1 MENIISVRNLEVS
14 FKSPTNKK
22 ELMRIIRGVDFDIP
36 KGSIVGFI
44 GESGSGKSVTAK
56 TLLKMNSNS
65 TTMASSILIDGV
77 NVLEGENPSTTVLDE
92 KIRTAE
98 TNLKKAKKDDK
109 KKEIK
114 KSLRKLKNEKHSHT
128 TNRDSFKMTDNKKIW
143 RDIRGKKVAYIPQDS
158 MTSLNPTKTIGKQIM
173 ESLELH
179 SDLKTTKERKERAIE
194 LLERFGVK
202 GARERIDSYPH
213 EFSGGM
219 RQRVI
224 IAMTVACM
232 PDVIIADEP
241 TTALD
246 PTVQASV
253 LELFEEVRREFNI
266 SIIFISHDI
275 AVIATLCD
283 YIYVFYAGKVVEKGK
298 TEELFSDPRHPYT
311 WSLMAAMPDP
321 DHKSDR
327 LFTIPGTP
335 PNFTNLPEGD
345 PFSVRNPFALKID
358 FLKEPPLFRVKDD
371 HFAATWLLHPSSPEV
386 NPPEE
391 VTVIMERARETLKE
405 LKGEKHVK

>member
-14 FKSPTNKK
+14 FKNPTKKK
-22 ELMRIIRGVDFDIP
+22 ELMHIIRSVDFDIP

-56 TLLKMNSNS
+56 TLLKMNENS
-65 TTMASSILIDGV
+65 TTTASVMSIDGINILEDSSSIK
-77 NVLEGENPSTTVLDE
+77 NENNSEAEIST
-92 KIRTAE
+92 
-98 TNLKKAKKDDK
+98 KKVFK
-109 KKEIK
+109 IK
-114 KSLRKLKNEKHSHT
+114 KSPKTWKE
-128 TNRDSFKMTDNKKIW
+128 
-143 RDIRGKKVAYIPQDS
+143 IRGKKVAYIPQDS

-179 SDLKTTKERKERAIE
+179 GEFATNAERKEEAIR

-202 GARERIDSYPH
+202 GARERINSYPH

-253 LELFEEVRREFNI
+253 LELFEEIRREFNI

-283 YIYVFYAGKVVEKGK
+283 YIYVFYAGRVVEKGETK
-298 TEELFSDPRHPYT
+298 ELFSNPRHPYT

-321 DHKSDR
+321 ENEDDR

-335 PNFTNLPEGD
+335 PNFANLPEGD

-358 FLKEPPLFRVKDD
+358 FLKEPPLFQVKDD
-371 HFAATWLLHPSSPEV
+371 HYAATWLLHPSSPNVEPPKEV
-386 NPPEE
+386 KI
-391 VTVIMERARETLKE
+391 IMKRAEKTLIK
-405 LKGEKHVK
+405 LKGKKHVK